1 MVGAIH
7 TKVVDE
13 AKYLLQLSLH
23 QWSDVNC
30 DLKVVNNWE
39 SESKHAYCTCS
50 YVVWG
55 YFLEN
60 ILIA

>member
-13 AKYLLQLSLH
+13 AKYLQLSLH

-30 DLKVVNNWE
+30 DLKVVNYWDKNVNCMPMGGILL
-39 SESKHAYCTCS
+39 SEGGT
-50 YVVWG
+50 
-55 YFLEN
+55 L
-60 ILIA
+60 

>member
-13 AKYLLQLSLH
+13 AKYLQLSLH

-30 DLKVVNNWE
+30 DLTSGE
-39 SESKHAYCTCS
+39 
-50 YVVWG
+50 
-55 YFLEN
+55 
-60 ILIA
+60 